1 MVLLA
6 FKGARAPVQGPVL
19 EKRTGD
25 LLAFC
30 PACKSFETIWFDEGT
45 LMSTRKFTERG
56 DLIYHD
62 CGSDRPC
69 RLYRN
74 S

>member
-6 FKGARAPVQGPVL
+6 FKGARAPVQNPVF
-19 EKRTGD
+19 ERRVGEVM
-25 LLAFC
+25 AFC
-30 PACKSFETIWFDEGT
+30 PSCKSFETVWFDGGI
-45 LMSTRKFTERG
+45 LMSTRKFTQRG
-56 DLIYHD
+56 NLVYHD
-62 CGSDRPC
+62 CCSVRPC

>member
-19 EKRTGD
+19 EKRTGE

-45 LMSTRKFTERG
+45 LMSTRKFTQRG
-56 DLIYHD
+56 DLVYHD
-62 CGSDRPC
+62 CGSGRPC